1 MKTKIAAT
9 LASVLFISACA
20 SPEVVDTRKAGDNA
34 LNCSQIRYEIAEAD
48 KFEERAR
55 KEKGV
60 TGTNVAATLFFWPA
74 LLVTQSNANEA
85 IDAAKDRKATLIRL
99 ADQKRCKL

>member
-20 SPEVVDTRKAGDNA
+20 SPEVVDTRKAGDSD
-34 LNCSQIRYEIAEAD
+34 LTCRQIRDEIAEAD
-48 KFEERAR
+48 KFEEAAR

-60 TGTNVAATLFFWPA
+60 TGTNVAAVLFWPA

-85 IDAAKDRKATLIRL
+85 ISAAKERKAELIRL